1 MGKAVAPGDVVGNWQ
16 WMTDSTAA
24 GDVVQQTCKT
34 MESISQGLCDAG
46 ADWYDLVT
54 LKVGSTYQGS
64 APASRR
70 LLHPMLE
77 TI

>member
-1 MGKAVAPGDVVGNWQ
+1 MVHNKGSVGGPISANRMGKAVAP
-16 WMTDSTAA
+16 

-54 LKVGSTYQGS
+54 LKVGSKVFQS
-64 APASRR
+64 C
-70 LLHPMLE
+70 
-77 TI
+77 